1 MKCVWF
7 DGLKIHWNID
17 LDGLKIHWNID
28 SQYVIAS
35 AQLIDLIAS
44 AQLID
49 LGPVWMVG

>member
-1 MKCVWF
+1 MASKF
-7 DGLKIHWNID
+7 TETLILMASKFTET
-17 LDGLKIHWNID
+17 LT
-28 SQYVIAS
+28 QYVIAS